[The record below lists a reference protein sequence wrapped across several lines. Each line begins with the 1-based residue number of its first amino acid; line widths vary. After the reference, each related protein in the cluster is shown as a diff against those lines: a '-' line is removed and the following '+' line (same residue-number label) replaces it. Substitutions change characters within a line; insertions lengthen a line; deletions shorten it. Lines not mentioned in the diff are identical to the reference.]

1 MVSASASLSVDVAAV
16 VVIEVIVKEV
26 TADVMLERG
35 RRVHH
40 LESSLLNC
48 EYCQNLIFFCQT
60 WLANVFTAVVVS
72 DVVLAVVEL
81 LLHLKCHFVLLA
93 CCIRQKYVMNTLEW
107 LGWTVA
113 RLVE

>member
-1 MVSASASLSVDVAAV
+1 MSASANLSVDVAAV
-16 VVIEVIVKEV
+16 VVTEVTAREV
-26 TADVMLERG
+26 TADVMLERA

-40 LESSLLNC
+40 LESSLPNC
-48 EYCQNLIFFCQT
+48 EYRQKLFCQT
-60 WLANVFTAVVVS
+60 RLANIFIAVVVS

-81 LLHLKCHFVLLA
+81 LLHLKCRFILLV
-93 CCIRQKYVMNTLEW
+93 CCIRQKYVITTLEW